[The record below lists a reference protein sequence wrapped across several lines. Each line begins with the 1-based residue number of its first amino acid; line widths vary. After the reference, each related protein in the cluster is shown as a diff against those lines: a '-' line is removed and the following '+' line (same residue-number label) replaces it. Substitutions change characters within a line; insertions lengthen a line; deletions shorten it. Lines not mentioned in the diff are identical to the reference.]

1 MYLTK
6 MEMVSQSD
14 NMSPFPVT
22 NPKRKKFKE
31 SQSDNMSLSLPPSS
45 LSSEYQ
51 KEKKVHLT
59 QYFLSS

>member
-1 MYLTK
+1 MFLIK

-22 NPKRKKFKE
+22 NPKGKFKE
-31 SQSDNMSLSLPPSS
+31 TQSDNMSPYTPSS

-51 KEKKVHLT
+51 KEKKVRLT
-59 QYFLSS
+59 QYFLPS